1 MSNKRFN
8 QPGENI
14 MNDKRT
20 VDQARIQLGEFND
33 ESMPLEHCVQD
44 MRLASER
51 LKKTVAEAEKEIAIT
66 KDLVKKQENLI
77 RIQEELVAA
86 QEREIQE
93 LKEESL
99 CDRARF

>member
-1 MSNKRFN
+1 MPKNVFE
-8 QPGENI
+8 ENI
-14 MNDKRT
+14 VSRVRD
-20 VDQARIQLGEFND
+20 QLGDHND
-33 ESMPLEHCVQD
+33 PRQPIEHCVQD